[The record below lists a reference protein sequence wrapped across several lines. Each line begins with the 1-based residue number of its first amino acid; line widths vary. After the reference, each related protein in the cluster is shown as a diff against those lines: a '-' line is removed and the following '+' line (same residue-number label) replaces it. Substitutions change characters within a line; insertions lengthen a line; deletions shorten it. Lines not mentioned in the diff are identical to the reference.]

1 MQDHHVLGSLVC
13 QQRQAQSKVHRVT
26 LLQET
31 QFLSAH
37 SVLHLWY
44 WLKTIEEI
52 PTLFKEHKIFF
63 VIVLHIEGLILCFL
77 LEEVDCSR
85 YLELRRVVLYVS
97 KGKLK
102 ARYIGFSPPSN
113 PVSFSTQRVT
123 PMVLAKDYRRN
134 THLSQ

>member
-1 MQDHHVLGSLVC
+1 MINDIASSGIEKGSLIC

-37 SVLHLWY
+37 SVLYLWY

-52 PTLFKEHKIFF
+52 PTFF
-63 VIVLHIEGLILCFL
+63 NTIN
-77 LEEVDCSR
+77 DSD
-85 YLELRRVVLYVS
+85 LELRRVVLYVN

-102 ARYIGFSPPSN
+102 ARYIG
-113 PVSFSTQRVT
+113 
-123 PMVLAKDYRRN
+123 
-134 THLSQ
+134 

>member
-1 MQDHHVLGSLVC
+1 MVLAKDYRRNTHLGSLVC

-37 SVLHLWY
+37 NVLHLWY

-52 PTLFKEHKIFF
+52 PTLYLQIYGEI
-63 VIVLHIEGLILCFL
+63 INLTCL
-77 LEEVDCSR
+77 LNVNTGDGGN
-85 YLELRRVVLYVS
+85 LELRRVVLYVN

-102 ARYIGFSPPSN
+102 ARYIG
-113 PVSFSTQRVT
+113 
-123 PMVLAKDYRRN
+123 
-134 THLSQ
+134 